1 MYFSTGEDSNS
12 IFKGIEDLANKE
24 SNRITEMQKVLKQVG
39 IKSIS
44 MKDSDGKSIELK
56 NASGKALNP
65 LNAQTVPEV
74 VMSHILRKE
83 GEQEFTMTV
92 ENIVGGSSSK
102 TFKLNVNK
110 VNHDLIKNP
119 AWGFI
124 KYNNPTDTELSFM
137 VVEKKSD
144 KAININDASTFMKVS
159 ETSVKPGEMKM
170 ECLPSRISL
179 NVSDG
184 EIQKIKR
191 CDGIEVYT
199 VFKQGNKTL
208 KEKVTQF
215 NSSQLRPTVN
225 C

>member
-1 MYFSTGEDSNS
+1 
-12 IFKGIEDLANKE
+12 
-24 SNRITEMQKVLKQVG
+24 
-39 IKSIS
+39 
-44 MKDSDGKSIELK
+44 MKDSDGRSVELK
-56 NASGKALNP
+56 DGSGQALKPENS
-65 LNAQTVPEV
+65 QSVPEV

-92 ENIVGGSSSK
+92 KNIVGGISTK

-110 VNHDLIKNP
+110 VNHDLIKNS

-124 KYNNPTDTELSFM
+124 KYNNPTDTELNFM
-137 VVEKKSD
+137 IVEKKSS
-144 KAININDASTFMKVS
+144 KAININDTSTFMKVS

-191 CDGIEVYT
+191 CDGVEIYT
-199 VFKQGNKTL
+199 IFKQGNKTL
-208 KEKVTQF
+208 KEKVTEF
-215 NSSQLRPTVN
+215 NASQLRPTVN